1 MTSRPLRSP
10 HALLPLLPQFLGR
23 RRRGYAGI
31 PAILSETGV
40 SRPAFFMLVRVAEHG
55 AAGATAVQL
64 RPGEPYS
71 TRDPHLVW
79 LAEAVSRGFLA
90 QTADRF
96 HLTPHGEAIVTRLET
111 EATAYLASLQPL
123 PNDELTRLADRFTT
137 IAENL
142 DKQAGGPDA
151 HIHHATRIA
160 ALAPAATAPLVRL
173 ERALFILW
181 MARDD
186 AHIGAWQTARFPAP
200 HLSVLTQLWHGE
212 VDTLDDLTAR
222 LAEVHDPAVTTE
234 LVGELTEQGYVE
246 LKAGALQ
253 PTRAGYNV
261 REAIESDTDELYFRQ
276 WPPLDPDTLGWLYDA
291 LSRTIAALPDAPPSA
306 QSA

>member
-40 SRPAFFMLVRVAEHG
+40 SRPALFMLVRVAERG
-55 AAGATAVQL
+55 TAGATAAQL

-71 TRDPHLVW
+71 TRDPHLGW
-79 LAEAVSRGFLA
+79 LAEAVSRGFLV
-90 QTADRF
+90 QTANRY
-96 HLTPHGEAIVTRLET
+96 HLTAVGRAIVTRLET

-123 PNDELTRLADRFTT
+123 PDNELTRLADLFTT
-137 IAENL
+137 IAEGL
-142 DKQAGGPDA
+142 DDQAGGPHA
-151 HIHHATRIA
+151 HFCYATNVA
-160 ALAPAATAPLVRL
+160 ALAPAAATAPLVRL
-173 ERALFILW
+173 ERALFTLW

-212 VDTLDDLTAR
+212 VDTLNDLTAR

-291 LSRTIAALPDAPPSA
+291 LSRTIAALPDAPSA

>member
-71 TRDPHLVW
+71 TRDPHLGW
-79 LAEAVSRGFLA
+79 LDEAVSQGCLA
-90 QTADRF
+90 QTADRYY
-96 HLTPHGEAIVTRLET
+96 LTAVGRAIVTCLET
-111 EATAYLASLQPL
+111 EATTYLASLEPL
-123 PNDELTRLADRFTT
+123 PDAELAHLADLFTT
-137 IAENL
+137 IAEGL
-142 DKQAGGPDA
+142 DDQAGGPDA
-151 HIHHATRIA
+151 HLRYATNVA
-160 ALAPAATAPLVRL
+160 ALTPAATAPLVRL
-173 ERALFILW
+173 ERALFTLW

-200 HLSVLTQLWHGE
+200 HLSILTQLWHGE

-291 LSRTIAALPDAPPSA
+291 LSRTIAALTDVPPA